1 MTVQIFIILLVF
13 FSIIT
18 SLVTQAVKKVF
29 DERELNYSSN
39 IVVLI
44 IALIVGCVGTVIYY
58 IMTNVPWSTVNI
70 VCIFLMAISN
80 WLGAMVGYDKIIQT
94 ISQIKTWRT

>member
-18 SLVTQAVKKVF
+18 SLVTQAVKKTF
-29 DERELNYSSN
+29 DEREFNYSSN
-39 IVVLI
+39 IVVLVV
-44 IALIVGCVGTVIYY
+44 ALIVGCVGTVIYY
-58 IMTNVPWSTVNI
+58 IMASVPWSTVNI